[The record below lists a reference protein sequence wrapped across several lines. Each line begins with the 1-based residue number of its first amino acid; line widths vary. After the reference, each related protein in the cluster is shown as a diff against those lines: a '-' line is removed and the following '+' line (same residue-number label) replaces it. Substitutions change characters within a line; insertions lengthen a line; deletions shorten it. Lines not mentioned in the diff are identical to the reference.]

1 MVDLFCKATCLASS
15 VQLQAKQL
23 CGNIYLGVPKASQYL
38 TLGAH
43 ALQGYSS
50 WVCLCVCLCP
60 VQTVTNRPRRPMDRL
75 SAAIAWFKTC
85 CCFFFRKTAS
95 SRRYGIRVAA
105 VLAILL
111 PLAGARAYIPS
122 PDVALDHVVFL
133 LQALPLC
140 LARCYIVHVRI
151 FITGRWP
158 RLRLPEGRYD
168 PI

>member
-1 MVDLFCKATCLASS
+1 MKVNLVVDLFCKATCLASS

-43 ALQGYSS
+43 APQGYSS
-50 WVCLCVCLCP
+50 WVCLCECLCP
-60 VQTVTNRPRRPMDRL
+60 VRFFQTVTNRPRRPMDRL

-85 CCFFFRKTAS
+85 CFFFFFRKTAS

-122 PDVALDHVVFL
+122 RTL
-133 LQALPLC
+133 LSTTWCFCYRLC
-140 LARCYIVHVRI
+140 HCVWRDAI
-151 FITGRWP
+151 
-158 RLRLPEGRYD
+158 
-168 PI
+168 